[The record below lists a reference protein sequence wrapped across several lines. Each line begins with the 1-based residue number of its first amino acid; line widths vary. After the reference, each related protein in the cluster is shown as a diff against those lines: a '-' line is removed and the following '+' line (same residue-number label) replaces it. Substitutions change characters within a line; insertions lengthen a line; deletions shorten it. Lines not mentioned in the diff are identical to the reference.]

1 MKKLVACLLLLV
13 SSANAFADCDW
24 SKGVTQGQT
33 TDGKKVF
40 MYSEACHLAVGKLVQ
55 DNKTKDLQIAD
66 LNQAITLKDLALKAS
81 DDRVMLWSKT
91 AGDEMDRL
99 NKISEDQKRNDWL
112 YFALGVGTTFLAAY
126 SASKLI
132 HN

>member
-1 MKKLVACLLLLV
+1 MKKLIACILLFV

-24 SKGVTQGQT
+24 STIKKLPDGGFEYSPALNLCVGQL
-33 TDGKKVF
+33 
-40 MYSEACHLAVGKLVQ
+40 ME

-66 LNQAITLKDLALKAS
+66 LTKAITLKDLALKES
-81 DDRVMLWSKT
+81 DERVALWSKN
-91 AGDEMDRL
+91 AGDELDRL
-99 NKISEDQKRNDWL
+99 NKISQDQKHSDWL

>member
-1 MKKLVACLLLLV
+1 MKNLICMFVTLCMLSNAAL
-13 SSANAFADCDW
+13 ANCDW
-24 SKGVTQGQT
+24 STIKKLP
-33 TDGKKVF
+33 DGGYE
-40 MYSEACHLAVGKLVQ
+40 YSPALNLCVGNLVQ

-66 LNQAITLKDLALKAS
+66 LTKAITLKDLALKAS
-81 DDRVMLWSKT
+81 DDRVLLWSKT

-99 NKISEDQKRNDWL
+99 NKISEDQKHSDWL
-112 YFALGVGTTFLAAY
+112 YFGLGVATTFLAAY

>member
-1 MKKLVACLLLLV
+1 MKKFIVCLLLFV

-24 SKGVTQGQT
+24 STIKKLP
-33 TDGKKVF
+33 DGGYE
-40 MYSEACHLAVGKLVQ
+40 YSSDLNLCVGNLVQ

-66 LNQAITLKDLALKAS
+66 LNKAITLKDLALKES
-81 DDRVMLWSKT
+81 DERVALWSKN
-91 AGDEMDRL
+91 AGDELDRL
-99 NKISEDQKRNDWL
+99 NKISNDQKINDWL

-132 HN
+132 RN